1 MKNKKVVAERD
12 AKSHSPQKNSWQAL
26 RAAREKTAPEGG
38 NFRSFPKMVRL
49 LGRYL
54 NSAPEV
60 ARLRD
65 LCNRAA
71 GERVER
77 TYSPPDRAVPRLT
90 MSQNDEIVKLYRG
103 GMRPADIAREIGTS
117 EWTIH
122 HRLNRMGVERRPT
135 GMSPAQVL
143 EAKRLY
149 ESGET
154 IRRIRLTIGF
164 SDATIKKALITA
176 GVEVQD
182 RQRRSS

>member
-1 MKNKKVVAERD
+1 
-12 AKSHSPQKNSWQAL
+12 
-26 RAAREKTAPEGG
+26 
-38 NFRSFPKMVRL
+38 MVRL

-54 NSAPEV
+54 NSSPEV
-60 ARLRD
+60 ARLRN
-65 LCNRAA
+65 LCSRAA

-77 TYSPPDRAVPRLT
+77 TYSSPARAVPRLT
-90 MSQNDEIVKLYRG
+90 MSQNEEIVKLYEG
-103 GMRPADIAREIGTS
+103 GMRVADIAREIGTS

-135 GMSPAQVL
+135 SLSPAQLL

-154 IRRIRLTIGF
+154 IRQIRLKIGF
-164 SDATIKKALITA
+164 SDATIKKALIEA

-182 RQRRSS
+182 RRRKH